1 MYEKLLSIVRKL
13 PFLSGDSSSAQL
25 LRTYIVGGFN
35 LVFGLFLNYIFQF
48 LVLSSVDVPLRTYLT
63 NVFSFSLGVIVS
75 YFISRKIIF
84 KLSIRK
90 GKIRE
95 FINFLFTNLINLIIP
110 LFIWYLI
117 NRFKPS
123 VQENEIQFL
132 AATILIHGSILPLK
146 YLIYKFFVFR
156 DSLNN
161 WILNLIKL
169 NIVLGILEYITETL
183 GLISFTVAGTS

>member
-35 LVFGLFLNYIFQF
+35 LVFGLSLNYIFQF
-48 LVLSSVDVPLRTYLT
+48 LVLSSVEVPLRTYLT
-63 NVFSFSLGVIVS
+63 NVFSFSIGVIVS

-84 KLSIRK
+84 KLSIRR
-90 GKIRE
+90 GKFKE
-95 FINFLFTNLINLIIP
+95 FINFLVTNLINLIVP

-117 NRFKPS
+117 DRLKPS
-123 VQENEIQFL
+123 IQENEIQFL
-132 AATILIHGSILPLK
+132 AATIIIHGSILPLK
-146 YLIYKFFVFR
+146 YLIYKFFVFK

-161 WILNLIKL
+161 
-169 NIVLGILEYITETL
+169 
-183 GLISFTVAGTS
+183 

>member
-1 MYEKLLSIVRKL
+1 MYEKLLLLVRKL
-13 PFLSGDSSSAQL
+13 PFISGDTSSAQL

-35 LVFGLFLNYIFQF
+35 LVFGLVLNYIFQF
-48 LVLSSVDVPLRTYLT
+48 LVLSSVEVPLRTYLT

-90 GKIRE
+90 GKFKE
-95 FINFLFTNLINLIIP
+95 FINFLVTNLINLIVP

-117 NRFKPS
+117 DKFNPS
-123 VQENEIQFL
+123 IQENEIQFL
-132 AATILIHGSILPLK
+132 AATIIIHGSILPLK
-146 YLIYKFFVFR
+146 YLIYKFFVFK

-161 WILNLIKL
+161 
-169 NIVLGILEYITETL
+169 
-183 GLISFTVAGTS
+183 

>member
-1 MYEKLLSIVRKL
+1 MYEKILAIVRKL

-48 LVLSSVDVPLRTYLT
+48 IVLISIAVPLRTYLT
-63 NVFSFSLGVIVS
+63 NVLSFFIGVIIS

-84 KLSIRK
+84 KLSIRR
-90 GKIRE
+90 GKVKE
-95 FINFLFTNLINLIIP
+95 FLNFLFTNLISLIVP

-117 NRFKPS
+117 DQFKPS
-123 VQENEIQFL
+123 IQESEIQFL
-132 AATILIHGSILPLK
+132 IATIIIHATILPIK
-146 YLIYKFFVFR
+146 YLIYKFFVFK

-161 WILNLIKL
+161 
-169 NIVLGILEYITETL
+169 
-183 GLISFTVAGTS
+183 

>member
-1 MYEKLLSIVRKL
+1 MYKKLLSIVRKS

-25 LRTYIVGGFN
+25 LRTYIVGAFN
-35 LVFGLFLNYIFQF
+35 LVFGLLLNYIFQF
-48 LVLSSVDVPLRTYLT
+48 LVLSYVEIPLRTYLT

-84 KLSIRK
+84 KLSFRK

-95 FINFLFTNLINLIIP
+95 FVNFLFTNLINLILP

-117 NRFKPS
+117 DRFRPS
-123 VQENEIQFL
+123 IQENEFQFL

-146 YLIYKFFVFR
+146 YLIYKFFVFK
-156 DSLNN
+156 DSLN
-161 WILNLIKL
+161 
-169 NIVLGILEYITETL
+169 
-183 GLISFTVAGTS
+183 S